1 MDDFELTRSCISG
14 DKKAWDYFVERFS
27 RLIYDSIR
35 RTFKKYGANLNED
48 IIDDLHN
55 DVFLA
60 LLDNDYR
67 KLQSFEGRNGC
78 SLASFVRTI
87 AVNKTIDYWRRLRP
101 EISIDEQDETS
112 ESKRTKFFKELM
124 TFDTHDS
131 LEQEDIDRRVGVL
144 LGELTEEE
152 KQFCQLCFNDGLKP
166 ADIANQLGI
175 SVDNFYVRKQ
185 RLLNRL
191 KKIAQDKNV
200 C

>member
-1 MDDFELTRSCISG
+1 MNDFELIKGCTAG
-14 DKKAWDYFVERFS
+14 DKQSWDCFVEQFS

-35 RTFKKYGANLNED
+35 RTFRKYGANFNED
-48 IIDDLHN
+48 IINDLHG
-55 DVFLA
+55 DVFLS
-60 LLDNDYR
+60 LLDNGYR
-67 KLQSFEGRNGC
+67 KLRSFEGRNGC
-78 SLASFVRTI
+78 TLASFVRII

-101 EISIDEQDETS
+101 EVSIDEQDETS
-112 ESKRTKFFKELM
+112 ESKKAKFFKELM

-131 LEQEDIDRRVGVL
+131 LEKEDIDQRVGIL

-166 ADIANQLGI
+166 ADIAKQLGI

-191 KKIAQDKNV
+191 KKIAQDKNI